1 MCPTHRLISDPA
13 SVALHP
19 RKTAPWARP
28 CCPVTRGSE
37 CVFWVLSGTK
47 PQYLPRGRTHV
58 LSDQHV
64 EGGNELVFWFHL
76 LLQSSCLF
84 FHCSVPGACTWKGLH
99 GQSVCCPTPLR
110 CQHPCGYRRWGYGS
124 PEKRWVPSLPLV
136 GGNQVQDGDKRQ
148 SCRVDGDTWAGP
160 GNDLMCEATVCGG
173 RGK

>member
-1 MCPTHRLISDPA
+1 MSNTPPYLRLCVRSTA
-13 SVALHP
+13 SQ
-19 RKTAPWARP
+19 KTAPWARP

-84 FHCSVPGACTWKGLH
+84 FHCSVPRACTSKGLH
-99 GQSVCCPTPLR
+99 GQSVCCPTPLC

-124 PEKRWVPSLPLV
+124 PEKEMGAFFALGQLGAGW
-136 GGNQVQDGDKRQ
+136 RQ
-148 SCRVDGDTWAGP
+148 KTSCGVDGDTGAGP

-173 RGK
+173 GGR